1 MSTPFRELAELDR
14 LVHEPTR
21 LAILAALA
29 ACGGAD
35 FLFLL
40 NLTGLTK
47 GNLSAH
53 LSKLQEAGL
62 VEIEKRIIENRP
74 HTFARLSKGGRKT
87 LQEYWQRM
95 ERLRKGAEE
104 WQGFPMPSPLPEY

>member
-14 LVHEPTR
+14 LVHDPTR
-21 LAILAALA
+21 LAILTALA

-35 FLFLL
+35 FLFLQ

-53 LSKLQEAGL
+53 LSKLEEAGL
-62 VEIEKRIIENRP
+62 VEIEKRIVERRP
-74 HTFARLSKGGRKT
+74 HTFVRLSEGGRKT
-87 LQEYWQRM
+87 VREYWARM
-95 ERLRKGAEE
+95 ERLREEAEG
-104 WQGFPMPSPLPEY
+104 WQGSGNLLPVPGT